1 MNSITGQLYSI
12 EGVITSIL
20 FDMNIV
26 NRARSASRALC
37 SSYRRYGDMFDVCY
51 LFVIVL
57 FKHLN
62 IKYESPVYYYLY

>member
-26 NRARSASRALC
+26 NRARKSCSSASKASRALC

-51 LFVIVL
+51 L
-57 FKHLN
+57 
-62 IKYESPVYYYLY
+62 